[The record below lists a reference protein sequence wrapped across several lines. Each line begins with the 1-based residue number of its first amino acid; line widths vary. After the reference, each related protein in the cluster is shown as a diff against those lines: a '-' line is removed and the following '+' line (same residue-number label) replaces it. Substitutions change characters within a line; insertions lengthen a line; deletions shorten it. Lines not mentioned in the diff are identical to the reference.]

1 MKIYDIY
8 VIYKDGRTIYR
19 EEFAKSNLDPIL
31 ISGFIRALEEFAQE
45 AIPSEDSI
53 DFIEKGKTKIVL
65 SKGKIISVALI
76 CELGR
81 DERKEDVKNKLNN
94 LIQLIEKK
102 YENELYRWDGSI
114 KKFSGIDKI
123 IKRYLIKPEKIK
135 SIPPVSVLNSMGK
148 EYIYS
153 VDEIGFKIYNI
164 FYRNSRSLKILL
176 DIFGL
181 EIDKLD
187 ELVKL
192 LHNKQLNSKD
202 ICEKIALPAETTII
216 LLRDLGLRD
225 IVNIYGGYD

>member
-1 MKIYDIY
+1 
-8 VIYKDGRTIYR
+8 
-19 EEFAKSNLDPIL
+19 
-31 ISGFIRALEEFAQE
+31 
-45 AIPSEDSI
+45 
-53 DFIEKGKTKIVL
+53 
-65 SKGKIISVALI
+65 
-76 CELGR
+76 
-81 DERKEDVKNKLNN
+81 LNN
-94 LIQLIEKK
+94 TV
-102 YENELYRWDGSI
+102 
-114 KKFSGIDKI
+114 
-123 IKRYLIKPEKIK
+123 IKPEKIK